1 MVAMRGGGGSG
12 GPSPNNVVVVVVV
25 VVVDVVVGKEPRRAS
40 AMVAMD
46 NPYPTENEYAVE
58 IHVNG
63 TTVSA
68 DTT

>member
-12 GPSPNNVVVVVVV
+12 GPSPNNVDVVVV

-63 TTVSA
+63 TTVRA